1 MILRTYINIYVVD
14 KRLLKQ
20 FNLIKEQNLTL
31 IKASNNSSHSGTND
45 NSEGNPLQAA
55 LVNSLQHQL
64 HSIRDEVTNLY
75 KHQNTSSQKLLNMNE
90 ILRERE
96 DNVRA
101 LEAENVSLKASVN
114 RLSKA
119 REDDFEGKRE
129 RERGIENLQDE
140 IQTLKLELSQIEHRN
155 QMLKNDNAVLIQRWL
170 DRMNDEAEK
179 MNDANEFIMNYPISN
194 QIIIRK
200 LMLLLV
206 LLQIMILKLTMDS
219 SLILIKIPNINNYN

>member
-1 MILRTYINIYVVD
+1 MLLDTYVHIYTFVD

-31 IKASNNSSHSGTND
+31 IKASNNNSSHSGNND

-179 MNDANEFIMNYPISN
+179 MNDANEFYNELSN
-194 QIIIRK
+194 KQ
-200 LMLLLV
+200 
-206 LLQIMILKLTMDS
+206 S
-219 SLILIKIPNINNYN
+219 NNIKEINVAAGATTDNDTETDDGFVTDIDKDTQHQ